1 MTPPDP
7 LALADIALARYR
19 LARYLSPTP
28 IEAAPGLGGRVWLK
42 LENVNQ
48 THSFK
53 IRGALN
59 AMLALNDAARA
70 RGIIAASSG
79 NHAQGIA
86 CAAHLL
92 GVRARIVM
100 STHTAQRKID
110 GVRRWS
116 GEAILYGEGYTEA
129 EQEARRLQR
138 ADGLT
143 YISPYNDAQ
152 VVAGQGT
159 IGLEILDAL
168 PDVERVIVPVGGGG
182 LISGVALAIKQLK
195 PSVEVVGV
203 NPLLAPTMYNH
214 FHDNDLPDLAFSIAD
229 ALPGDIE
236 ADSITLALTKRYV
249 DDMKLTSEDEIK
261 AAMRW
266 LLATQGWLVEG
277 GGAVGVS
284 LLLAGHLP
292 DDGKRTCVVISGGN
306 VDAAVVKQIL

>member
-1 MTPPDP
+1 MTTPEP
-7 LALADIALARYR
+7 LTLADIALARYR
-19 LARYLSPTP
+19 LAPYLTPTP
-28 IEAAPGLGGRVWLK
+28 VEAAPGLGECVWLK

-59 AMLALNDAARA
+59 AMLALDDAARA

-86 CAAHLL
+86 CAARLL
-92 GVRARIVM
+92 GVQARIVM
-100 STHTAQRKID
+100 SVHTVRRKID
-110 GVRRWS
+110 GVRRWG
-116 GEAILYGEGYTEA
+116 GEPILYGEGYTEA
-129 EQEARRLQR
+129 EHEARRQQH

-152 VVAGQGT
+152 VIAGQGT

-182 LISGVALAIKQLK
+182 LISGIALAIKSLK
-195 PSVEVVGV
+195 PSVEVIGV
-203 NPLLAPTMYNH
+203 NPLLAPTMYNIY
-214 FHDNDLPDLAFSIAD
+214 HDSDLPDLAYSIAD

-236 ADSITLALTKRYV
+236 ADSITLPLTKRYV

-261 AAMRW
+261 HAMRW
-266 LLATQGWLVEG
+266 LVETQGWLVEG
-277 GGAVGVS
+277 GGAVGAA

-306 VDAAVVKQIL
+306 VDAALIKQLL